1 MNKVARREHAFKNQI
16 PMKTDPVLFAPSHE
30 NILGYSTWKSGL
42 ESIVNNV
49 VTHIYSKQ
57 QCAWLA
63 CFNPHSY
70 VVALDDAEFTVA
82 LNEADWLVPDGAGIV
97 LASKVLGGS
106 IRQRITGSD
115 IFYALNERMNSIGNF
130 SVFFLGAT
138 EECLADIQLRMARDY
153 PNVRFAGCYSPPFK
167 PEYSE
172 TEIEAM
178 ISAINQAGAD
188 VLWVGMTAPKQEKWL
203 HQHSGRLNVKFGAAI
218 GAVFDFYT
226 GRVERSH
233 PFFQRIGLEWLP
245 RLIQEPRRLWRRN
258 FVSTPIFLLKLVQH
272 KVFR

>member
-1 MNKVARREHAFKNQI
+1 MINPIDKRSSE
-16 PMKTDPVLFAPSHE
+16 D
-30 NILGYSTWKSGL
+30 ILGYVTCASSIDCLVSSMICHVAST
-42 ESIVNNV
+42 ES
-49 VTHIYSKQ
+49 
-57 QCAWLA
+57 CAWLA
-63 CFNPHSY
+63 CLNPHSY
-70 VVALDDAEFTVA
+70 VVALDDVEFSTA
-82 LNEADWLVPDGAGIV
+82 LKEADWLVPDGAGIV
-97 LASKVLGGS
+97 LASRVLGGS

-115 IFYALNERMNSIGNF
+115 IFYALNERMNEIGNF

-153 PNVRFAGCYSPPFK
+153 PDVRFAGFYSPPFK
-167 PEYSE
+167 ASYNDA
-172 TEIEAM
+172 EIEAM
-178 ISAINQAGAD
+178 ISAINESGAD

-203 HQHSGRLNVKFGAAI
+203 HQHAGRLNVKFGAAI

-258 FVSTPIFLLKLVQH
+258 FVSTPIFLLKLGQY
-272 KVFR
+272 KWRALTRIS